1 MRRNIA
7 QMSRTA
13 PLPYLL
19 ISVTEMSYKRSLLV
33 IWKISRPFI
42 NTLSADGKYSLL
54 KRDNLRHPIQMQLS
68 RKGKTSSKSF
78 WAFLK
83 SSLNFVHF
91 QTKDCSH
98 S

>member
-1 MRRNIA
+1 MRPNIA

-54 KRDNLRHPIQMQLS
+54 KRDNLRHPIQIQLCQ
-68 RKGKTSSKSF
+68 KQKTFSQFFSG
-78 WAFLK
+78 FLK
-83 SSLNFVHF
+83 SSLNFKHF
-91 QTKDCSH
+91 QTKDDSH